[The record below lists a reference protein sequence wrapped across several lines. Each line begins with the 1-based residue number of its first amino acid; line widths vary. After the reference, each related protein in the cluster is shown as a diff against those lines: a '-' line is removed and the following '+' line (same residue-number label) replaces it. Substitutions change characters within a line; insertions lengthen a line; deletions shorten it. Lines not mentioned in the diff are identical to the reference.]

1 MTETFEFA
9 EGVDDLT
16 VLCPFEAN
24 VLAGVA
30 PAGLVEPGAVD
41 HVPVL
46 ADPGH
51 ALAVYVALHCVA
63 WLSVVDAAAALERH
77 VPDAVLELAAHVEE
91 LVGAHAVGLV
101 GAVGVEVLAVQVAA
115 ADLVAEEVVD
125 LAGVA
130 VATTVVDLAAGAAV
144 KHAAAGAVVA
154 PVVAPVVAL
163 AAVPVDVPAL
173 APAVV
178 VDVEL
183 DAVVVPVLEEQLG
196 ATVLVAGHA
205 DAEVALATVVR
216 LAVVPSV
223 GAEVAVGLASVEVA
237 AAADVDLILAAQCPK
252 LDYWQVGHH

>member
-16 VLCPFEAN
+16 VLCPFEAY

-115 ADLVAEEVVD
+115 VDLVAEVVD

-252 LDYWQVGHH
+252 LDY